1 MKNNVVDKKGFTL
14 IELLAVIVIL
24 GILMLI
30 AIPAVSRF
38 IEQSKQKS
46 YLVSIQMAVDSVK
59 NSVLAEEDGYDV
71 PAGGELEVPFSNIKV
86 EKGDLSNING
96 IVKVTK
102 ESDNYNYSVITY
114 GNYNDNDGYCLNE
127 FADVNSLDV
136 DLLSKCQSNTNAK
149 KEIKKGDIVKING
162 LSTNWYVL
170 EDSPANQD
178 YVVAIHKTYL
188 TSTYLTADYAFRNNS
203 GTLSTYVPF
212 YWNENC
218 HIKSSTSYYYYGQ
231 DGPYSSKVETGCLGA
246 YSTSKIKEFLE
257 NVYIK
262 TIDPSGIYLKSV
274 PLNKEGDSNSYKIR
288 LITKSEFEDIVN
300 GSDYSS
306 KWTGVINSSNIW
318 TMTSSGTTKVY
329 KATTSNAV
337 SEILPDTSSI
347 RVKPVINIRKTAIES
362 HTSR

>member
-96 IVKVTK
+96 VVKVTK

-178 YVVAIHKTYL
+178 YVVAIHKTSL
-188 TSTYLTADYAFRNNS
+188 TTTYLTADYAFRNSAGAISSNMA
-203 GTLSTYVPF
+203 Y
-212 YWNENC
+212 YWSDTC
-218 HIKSSTSYYYYGQ
+218 HIVSTSSNNYYGQ
-231 DGPYSSKVETGCLGA
+231 DGPYSNKVETGCLGA

-262 TIDPSGIYLKSV
+262 TIDPSGTYLKSV

-306 KWTGVINSSNIW
+306 KWSTIINNTNYW
-318 TMTSSGTTKVY
+318 TMTPSGTAKVY
-329 KATTSNAV
+329 RASTNGTTSTA
-337 SEILPDTSSI
+337 LPDAGGFK
-347 RVKPVINIRKTAIES
+347 VKPVINIRKTAIES